1 VYRAHA
7 IAVLTI
13 AGSSI
18 TRISSFNDAG
28 LFPAFGLP
36 ATFPAADSAAHG

>member
-13 AGSSI
+13 AGSGI
-18 TRISSFNDAG
+18 ARISSFNDAS

-36 ATFPAADSAAHG
+36 ATFPAAGGAARD